1 MTLPEPVDDVVAY
14 AVDGPPGLAA
24 LLAARGGIDGIEPGF
39 LVSGINMGT
48 NTGHSI
54 LHSGTVGA
62 ALTAATFGLSAAL
75 AVSLAVS
82 KPMAWEAAYDH
93 VAEALDL
100 LDRAP
105 RATVLNVNVPV
116 PQGDGEPGPLRWA
129 ELDRFGSFRVAVAER
144 RDAEVQLEY
153 RARGSGHRL
162 DPESDTA
169 LVDGGVATV
178 TALDAIRAVPTR
190 RAAVRRAAADPEPR
204 LAPGPGEARPRGRSA
219 RLLALEPRLG
229 LGEPL
234 GGLLRRLARLA
245 RRRLRSVRLAV
256 EATCLGPCLGD
267 RLLRRLDAATVG
279 PGLGLPRRGRA
290 TVGTP
295 YGGAGH
301 RLEPGCLDRLREGA
315 RGQEL
320 RLRGRP
326 GAKGRRHVAQ
336 HGVGDLLPVV
346 REQRLSRTGSGP
358 RPRPG
363 SAASASFLPALTALA
378 ACSSSRISA
387 FRRRASWLTTQ
398 AASTGLRSAVT
409 SAAASRSPSPR
420 RRRASASRSRVNSS
434 SGRP

>member
-1 MTLPEPVDDVVAY
+1 MTVVVVTNDDGVESPGIHALAEMMRRLGHEPIVVAPARDMSGASAAIGRIELDHPTQVTRVTLPEPVDDVVAY

-24 LLAARGGIDGIEPGF
+24 LLAARGGIDGVEPGF

-62 ALTAATFGLSAAL
+62 ALTAATFGLSAL

-178 TALDAIRAVPTR
+178 TALDAIRAVPPDELPFAEPPPT
-190 RAAVRRAAADPEPR
+190 PEPR
-204 LAPGPGEARPRGRSA
+204 LAPGPGEARPRG
-219 RLLALEPRLG
+219 
-229 LGEPL
+229 
-234 GGLLRRLARLA
+234 
-245 RRRLRSVRLAV
+245 
-256 EATCLGPCLGD
+256 
-267 RLLRRLDAATVG
+267 
-279 PGLGLPRRGRA
+279 
-290 TVGTP
+290 
-295 YGGAGH
+295 
-301 RLEPGCLDRLREGA
+301 
-315 RGQEL
+315 
-320 RLRGRP
+320 
-326 GAKGRRHVAQ
+326 
-336 HGVGDLLPVV
+336 
-346 REQRLSRTGSGP
+346 
-358 RPRPG
+358 
-363 SAASASFLPALTALA
+363 
-378 ACSSSRISA
+378 
-387 FRRRASWLTTQ
+387 
-398 AASTGLRSAVT
+398 
-409 SAAASRSPSPR
+409 
-420 RRRASASRSRVNSS
+420 
-434 SGRP
+434 